1 MSSIC
6 EMQGLN
12 FFNNVKCTG
21 LNFDTYFFGSYMLLV
36 QGFTFFKMFKKVMFH
51 LLPFLLLL
59 IPGAVW

>member
-1 MSSIC
+1 MPSIC

-12 FFNNVKCTG
+12 FFNNVSCTG
-21 LNFDTYFFGSYMLLV
+21 LNFDTYFLAHICYWCKDLPSLKCLKML
-36 QGFTFFKMFKKVMFH
+36 FH